1 MISDTYNISEFL
13 DKAKNCSYRR
23 VLVMADQ
30 EATEVERCLY
40 KKNSAGSGAIQLHDY
55 VDTLKDF
62 IAFLRYGIKSKSVR
76 NLDLDYFCFLRE
88 SS

>member
-30 EATEVERCLY
+30 EATEVDNLNCY
-40 KKNSAGSGAIQLHDY
+40 KWLFSIW
-55 VDTLKDF
+55 
-62 IAFLRYGIKSKSVR
+62 
-76 NLDLDYFCFLRE
+76 
-88 SS
+88 